1 MDVGGS
7 EQKVTRGKCRRI
19 FGAHYILA
27 ANLKIGE
34 TRTERSDALVT
45 KNGAPTRAPFFC
57 PDPYTSR
64 TCDLLL
70 RRETLYPSELMDHFL
85 HCRKK

>member
-45 KNGAPTRAPFFC
+45 KKGAP
-57 PDPYTSR
+57 
-64 TCDLLL
+64 
-70 RRETLYPSELMDHFL
+70 
-85 HCRKK
+85 